1 MRSITPANAGDDKL
15 RAMRYLF
22 IALLTASSLS
32 AASPE
37 KTAKI
42 EHLMDVLH
50 VELITNEIHDSLT
63 TAINRI
69 SEQIAQQAGFPAAER
84 ASATQ
89 EVHDKMIDAM
99 KDMTSWERLKP
110 GMIAIYDEEYT
121 DEQLDAILAFFT
133 SPIGQQ
139 YLTKSPELQKKAREM
154 AGTHVKDA
162 GDAVQALAKDW
173 LAKHK
178 PVAPAPAAPPK

>member
-1 MRSITPANAGDDKL
+1 
-15 RAMRYLF
+15 MRYLLLAF
-22 IALLTASSLS
+22 LTASSLS

-42 EHLMDVLH
+42 ERLMDVLH
-50 VELITNEIHDSLT
+50 EERITDEIHASLT
-63 TAINRI
+63 TAVNRI
-69 SEQIAQQAGFPAAER
+69 TEQIAQQAGFPVAER

-89 EVHDKMIDAM
+89 EVHDKMIEAM

-110 GMIAIYDEEYT
+110 GMMAVYDEEYT
-121 DEQLDAILAFFT
+121 DEELDAAIAFFT

-139 YLTKSPELQKKAREM
+139 YLAKSGELQQKARAM

-162 GDAVQALAKDW
+162 GDAVQALAQDW

-178 PVAPAPAAPPK
+178 SAAPAPAAPPK